1 MAIEIIEVK
10 NLSKFRPSDGT
21 LYIFIEGDDLNELD
35 DPTGEH
41 FGYPENT
48 VFCGFGHRLRTTT
61 HIPVTEGWVEL
72 VDLTAGILIPG
83 CLLDKTITKNPKG
96 IPPGIWIS
104 AWLRHKLI
112 PVYKTPGV
120 STTGVS
126 PGPESLAQFDKCLE
140 TLGHKFKMSIL
151 TPTYNRHDFLERLM
165 ECVKAQST
173 KVRYEWCIL
182 DDSPERIP
190 DAALESMRKAVGIPV
205 YYVWLS
211 KKIPVGN
218 KRNILSGMATGWAA
232 VNFDDD
238 DFHHPERIKHSLFRM
253 EQKKANLVGSSR
265 CLLYLEDVI
274 YQLRGFGPNHSTGGL
289 MAFTKEYSRAHLF
302 GEDIPNAEEAAFTN
316 KFTVPMAQLDANKV
330 ILIMSHARNT
340 YDKKAYVARSLGKT
354 LDATKLG
361 ICNYTKNKRLRK
373 IFAEAFDQPSLIG
386 SPAQITTPSP

>member
-10 NLSKFRPSDGT
+10 NLSKFRPNRET
-21 LYIFIEGDDLNELD
+21 LYIIIEGSDLNELD
-35 DPTGEH
+35 DPTGQH

-48 VFCGFGHRLRTTT
+48 VFCGFGHRLRATE
-61 HIPVTEGWVEL
+61 HIPVVDGWVEL
-72 VDLTAGILIPG
+72 VDMTAGVLIPG
-83 CLLDKTITKNPKG
+83 CLLDKTITKVPKG
-96 IPPGIWIS
+96 MPPGVWIS

-120 STTGVS
+120 STTGPT

-140 TLGHKFKMSIL
+140 SLGHKFKMSIL

-165 ECVKAQST
+165 ECVKAQLT
-173 KVRYEWCIL
+173 KVRHEWCIL
-182 DDSPERIP
+182 DDSPQRIP
-190 DAALESMRKAVGIPV
+190 DAALESLRKAVSIPV

-211 KKIPVGN
+211 EKIPVGN
-218 KRNILSGMATGWAA
+218 KRNILSGMATGWAS

-253 EQKKANLVGSSR
+253 EQKKASLVGSSR
-265 CLLYLEDVI
+265 CLLYLNDVI

-289 MAFTKEYSRAHLF
+289 MAFTKEYCRDHLF

-330 ILIMSHARNT
+330 ILIMSHSRNT
-340 YDKKAYVARSLGKT
+340 YDKTAYVARSLGKT

-373 IFAEAFDQPSLIG
+373 IFAEAFDQALLSESL
-386 SPAQITTPSP
+386 PQTTTPSP